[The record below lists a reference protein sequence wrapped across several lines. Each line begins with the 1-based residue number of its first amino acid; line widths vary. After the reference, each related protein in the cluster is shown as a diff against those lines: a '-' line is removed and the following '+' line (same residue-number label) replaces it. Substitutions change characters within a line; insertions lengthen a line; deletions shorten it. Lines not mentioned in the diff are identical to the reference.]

1 MTHPSKRYLIYIP
14 IGLSILLCISYAAVL
29 LYYLLNGDLAQL
41 FDSAKQHIA
50 GGNAR
55 TVLLVLLIQSAYAA
69 AAILVLFL
77 FFRKTHSSEVFFF
90 LFGLLGVSIQ
100 TTRFFVAPASLVTLS
115 AYSLIPFT
123 RLVYFGRLCTTL
135 SFFTSGLFATGFTS
149 QRREFYLSLILLI
162 SFIIAATLPV
172 DFTSTEGPLLF
183 QTGEKT
189 GFTLAYY
196 AINLFTVLN
205 FILAAYKHSEPMYW
219 YVAGAVLLV
228 IAGIEISFFL
238 PYGLG
243 AAAGVTMAIAGT
255 VLFANRT
262 HEIYLWI

>member
-14 IGLSILLCISYAAVL
+14 IALSFLLFVSYGAVY
-29 LYYLLNGDLAQL
+29 LYFLFNADLSQL
-41 FDSAKQHIA
+41 FDAAERHIA
-50 GGNAR
+50 QNNTR
-55 TVLLVLLIQSAYAA
+55 TVLFVLLIQSAYAA
-69 AAILVLFL
+69 GAILVLFL
-77 FFRKTHSSEVFFF
+77 FFRKTHSAEVFFF

-100 TTRFFVAPASLVTLS
+100 TIRFFVAPASLITLS

-123 RLVYFGRLCTTL
+123 RIVYFGRLCTTL
-135 SFFTSGLFATGFTS
+135 SFFTSGLCATGFTS
-149 QRREFYLSLILLI
+149 QRREFYLSIILLI

-183 QTGEKT
+183 ETGEKT

-205 FILAAYKHSEPMYW
+205 FALAAHKHSEPIYW
-219 YVAGAVLLV
+219 YVAAALLLV
-228 IAGIEISFFL
+228 IAGIELSFFH
-238 PYGLG
+238 PYGLS
-243 AAAGVTMAIAGT
+243 AAAGIVMTIAGT

>member
-14 IGLSILLCISYAAVL
+14 IALSILLCLSYGAVL
-29 LYYLLNGDLAQL
+29 LYYLFRGEMAQL
-41 FDSAKQHIA
+41 LDSAGRLTEQD
-50 GGNAR
+50 NVR
-55 TVLLVLLIQSAYAA
+55 PVLLVLLIQSAYAA
-69 AAILVLFL
+69 GAILVLFL

-135 SFFTSGLFATGFTS
+135 SFFTSGLFSTGFTS

-172 DFTSTEGPLLF
+172 DFTVPEGPLLF
-183 QTGEKT
+183 ETGEKT

-205 FILAAYKHSEPMYW
+205 FVLAAYKHSEPIYW
-219 YVAGAVLLV
+219 YVAGAILLV
-228 IAGIEISFFL
+228 IAGIELTFFL
-238 PYGLG
+238 PYGMT
-243 AAAGVTMAIAGT
+243 AAAGITLAIAGT